1 MKNTLLRV
9 LCISMVFTCVAQD
22 KYSLSSDSQ
31 LTIDGTSTVHSWTV
45 AAYSI
50 AGKLLADG
58 NAPKMI
64 EFNVDVAEI
73 MSERGPTMDSKMH
86 AALKKDEHPKISFE
100 LQEVK
105 NTSTLLGSLTIAG
118 VKEEV
123 EIYTEIVADGT
134 ILKLK
139 GSKEITLQDFGMT
152 PPTAMFGQIIVG
164 DEVTVQFDLV
174 FVKN

>member
-1 MKNTLLRV
+1 MRNILL
-9 LCISMVFTCVAQD
+9 LFLLGFSFIGIAQD
-22 KYSLSSDSQ
+22 SYSLSEESK

-45 AAYSI
+45 AANSI
-50 AGKLLADG
+50 AGKLLADV

-86 AALKKDEHPKISFE
+86 AALKNEEHPKISFE

-118 VKEEV
+118 VKKEV
-123 EIYTEIVADGT
+123 EIETEIVAEGT
-134 ILKLK
+134 TLKLR
-139 GSKEITLQDFGMT
+139 GSKEIILQDFRMT

-164 DEVTVQFDLV
+164 DQVTVQFDLV
-174 FVKN
+174 FVKD